1 MDANYLIFIHGAQ
14 AMRIALLRANGA
26 GRSARNHR
34 HWARVSRLIA
44 RMLKRSDRATL
55 QAA

>member
-34 HWARVSRLIA
+34 YWARVSRLIA